1 MLRFGGL
8 SDTSSILQGDLEA
21 AGTSNSLGSGLNS
34 VLLQLGL
41 PKEQFA
47 EEDLWQA
54 RFEEELQRFEV
65 EAHRSEERKRQLE
78 SRAAPLSKQLDL
90 RSAFALSHV
99 TRCKMDECF
108 DAWCTWLVQEKCRCQ
123 FGELAEDLANFKQE
137 RSNAVTEF
145 ATAKENSI
153 ELLRKVQAH
162 WDRAGSRWTSLLQA
176 AAIFMQRDTSL
187 HHIRCAFFSWH
198 AYCAHC
204 RMARALCRK
213 RTVWLLADYL
223 A

>member
-8 SDTSSILQGDLEA
+8 SDTCSTLPGDLEP
-21 AGTSNSLGSGLNS
+21 AGSTNSLGSGLNS

-65 EAHRSEERKRQLE
+65 ETHRSEERKRQLE
-78 SRAAPLSKQLDL
+78 FRAAPLSKQLEH

-108 DAWCTWLVQEKCRCQ
+108 DAWCTWLVEVKCRCS
-123 FGELAEDLANFKQE
+123 FGELTEDWEIFKQE

-145 ATAKENSI
+145 AKAKE
-153 ELLRKVQAH
+153 
-162 WDRAGSRWTSLLQA
+162 
-176 AAIFMQRDTSL
+176 
-187 HHIRCAFFSWH
+187 
-198 AYCAHC
+198 
-204 RMARALCRK
+204 
-213 RTVWLLADYL
+213 
-223 A
+223 